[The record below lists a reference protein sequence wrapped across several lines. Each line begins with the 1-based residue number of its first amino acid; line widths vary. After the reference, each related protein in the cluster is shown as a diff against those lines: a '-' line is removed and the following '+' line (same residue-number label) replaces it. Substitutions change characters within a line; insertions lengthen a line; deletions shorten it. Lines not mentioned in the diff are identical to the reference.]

1 MSKKIFINLP
11 ISDLQKSMDFYAEIG
26 FTNNPTFTDET
37 AACMVLTEEIYV
49 MLLTHPKF
57 SQFTNKEI
65 IDAKKTAGVIN
76 SLSVDSIEEVNTMMT
91 NAIKAGATEP
101 RPTMDYGFM
110 FQRSFEDIDGNLW
123 EVFHMDVTK
132 FPG

>member
-1 MSKKIFINLP
+1 
-11 ISDLQKSMDFYAEIG
+11 MDFYAEIG

-65 IDAKKTAGVIN
+65 IDAKKN
-76 SLSVDSIEEVNTMMT
+76 CWCN
-91 NAIKAGATEP
+91 
-101 RPTMDYGFM
+101 
-110 FQRSFEDIDGNLW
+110 
-123 EVFHMDVTK
+123 
-132 FPG
+132 